1 MPQFDNP
8 KLGPPSDLVPLVL
21 KYSYGERIVPASIN
35 RYLKGYQREG
45 IVFMHNRIAENQG
58 AIL

>member
-1 MPQFDNP
+1 
-8 KLGPPSDLVPLVL
+8 LGTPSDLVPLIL
-21 KYSYGERIVPASIN
+21 KHSLGERIVPAAIN

-45 IVFMHNRIAENQG
+45 IVFMHNRIAENNG